1 MDKDSNGKIDFEEFV
16 YFYTDMEE
24 DQRKMETLRADIH
37 GKSPST
43 PSTMTIIGR
52 VKAGVNVRNVNLN
65 TLFQKFNGGGHPKVC
80 DSVSICSFDAST

>member
-1 MDKDSNGKIDFEEFV
+1 
-16 YFYTDMEE
+16 MEE
-24 DQRKMETLRADIH
+24 QKKLEALRADIH
-37 GKSPST
+37 GKSQST

-80 DSVSICSFDAST
+80 GWMPQFSP

>member
-1 MDKDSNGKIDFEEFV
+1 
-16 YFYTDMEE
+16 MEKWE
-24 DQRKMETLRADIH
+24 ALRADIH
-37 GKSPST
+37 GKRST

-80 DSVSICSFDAST
+80 DSISQFSIDLAFFY

>member
-1 MDKDSNGKIDFEEFV
+1 
-16 YFYTDMEE
+16 MEE
-24 DQRKMETLRADIH
+24 QKKLEALRADIH
-37 GKSPST
+37 GKPQST

-80 DSVSICSFDAST
+80 DSASIFPLTLLYVLTE